1 MSSAGSAVTLGQSD
15 HPLRR
20 EQMWVAARTDWDL
33 RYELRLTRY
42 LEPGGCCSVSRH
54 LDVVGDV
61 QEKRGFYAT
70 EMHAHLAQALERPK
84 EIWWGWE
91 DRSNIFL
98 FLKMPVFPTKRPCAF
113 VEKGQ
118 NLLPCSHYQ
127 SSRASESTWVR
138 FYSRNLISFLYYKK
152 ALESTLNFAFNQFVM
167 LLWFCHIDLWIWC
180 NLKNSFLILQYFNLL
195 KRAHFN

>member
-91 DRSNIFL
+91 DLHSQVL
-98 FLKMPVFPTKRPCAF
+98 PCSTWVSQHISIGAC
-113 VEKGQ
+113 K
-118 NLLPCSHYQ
+118 LLPCLHLIPTF
-127 SSRASESTWVR
+127 RA
-138 FYSRNLISFLYYKK
+138 
-152 ALESTLNFAFNQFVM
+152 
-167 LLWFCHIDLWIWC
+167 
-180 NLKNSFLILQYFNLL
+180 
-195 KRAHFN
+195 